1 MESVVAPGNEPHFAK
16 WLDLEM
22 LLLPGGKERTEV
34 EFAKLFEGAGFKLT
48 RVVPTKGALFVVEA
62 EKV

>member
-1 MESVVAPGNEPHFAK
+1 VAPGNEPHFAK

-22 LLLPGGKERTEV
+22 LLLPGGKERTEA
-34 EFAKLFEGAGFKLT
+34 ELATLFEGAGFKLT
-48 RVVPTKGALFVVEA
+48 RVVPTKGPLFVVEA